1 MKKLRQ
7 VLLCSDDHPQET
19 FPVSHLS
26 ESTISRCQTV
36 INSTDERCQLLGC
49 EPSLAE
55 MMRQV
60 RIRLL
65 TLSVGGG
72 RHQLAA
78 MRGLFSHL
86 LNTQETAREAGIHL
100 TVCEAAP
107 AGLDLPDWFDV
118 DWKCIQEVQAKL
130 SQTVYSE
137 VKHQGLSEITKLI
150 REMSEIG
157 HFGSQAEI
165 ALKLTGAVG
174 HGKDCHRPPQHRWQK
189 FDKKALDDFLRH
201 LPKRR
206 SGAPLF
212 VLLGKRFNYP
222 QLAALLAR
230 VTWLTGL
237 RSIEVFRF
245 KLMRPKPGCDLATIL
260 ANPLK
265 AYQNGELEDV
275 IESSAKEATTDP
287 LSPAIMIVNTAKT
300 KTASPLIDNR
310 QRSLLLCGIAAGPL
324 DDLAMASSL
333 RLMNLSSTRV
343 KTIRKNCLRILKETS
358 LNIFPDRPEPIGLH
372 TMRHAFADAARAT
385 MTPAEAAALTGHTAP
400 NTLRG
405 YGKRF
410 HSKSQQHPTRWLPQP
425 DPQRV
430 KLLQCVWEAKQKPNY
445 ELLKRVRPNCQDHQ
459 PHKGATQ

>member
-7 VLLCSDDHPQET
+7 VPLCSDCHPQET
-19 FPVSHLS
+19 FSVPHLS
-26 ESTISRCQTV
+26 ENRISQCQTV
-36 INSTDERCQLLGC
+36 INSTDERCYLLGC
-49 EPSLAE
+49 EPSLTE

-65 TLSVGGG
+65 TLSVGSGK
-72 RHQLAA
+72 HQLAA

-86 LNTQETAREAGIHL
+86 LDTQEKARQTGFHL

-118 DWKCIQEVQAKL
+118 DWGRIQEIQAKL
-130 SQTVYSE
+130 RQTVYSE
-137 VKHQGLSEITKLI
+137 VKCQGLSEITKLV
-150 REMSEIG
+150 RKMSEIG
-157 HFGSQAEI
+157 HFGSQAEM
-165 ALKLTGAVG
+165 ALKLTGADG
-174 HGKDCHRPPQHRWQK
+174 HGNDCHRPPQHRWQK
-189 FDKKALDDFLRH
+189 FDQQALDDFLRH

-206 SGAPLF
+206 SGSPLF
-212 VLLGKRFNYP
+212 VLLGKQFNYP

-237 RSIEVFRF
+237 RSIEVFGF
-245 KLMRPKPGCDLATIL
+245 KLMRPKLGCDLASIL
-260 ANPLK
+260 TSPLK
-265 AYQNGELEDV
+265 AYQNGDLEDV
-275 IESSAKEATTDP
+275 IESSGQDVTTNP
-287 LSPAIMIVNTAKT
+287 SHPAIMIVNTAKT

-310 QRSLLLCGIAAGPL
+310 QRVLLLRGIATDQL
-324 DDLAMASSL
+324 NDLAVASSL

-343 KTIRKNCLRILKETS
+343 KAIRKNCMKILKKMS
-358 LNIFPDRPEPIGLH
+358 LNAFPDRPEPIGLH

-385 MTPAEAAALTGHTAP
+385 MAPAEAGALTGHTSP

-410 HSKSQQHPTRWLPQP
+410 HSKSQPRPTRWLPQP

-430 KLLQCVWEAKQKPNY
+430 ELLKSVWDAKQELKY
-445 ELLKRVRPNCQDHQ
+445 ALLKRVLPDCQDNQ
-459 PHKGATQ
+459 PHKGDPP